1 MPAMTKK
8 VNIQT
13 TVAVRNINPPICGRY
28 TGIIMSTSDILK
40 CLCRRAQVDEVLPD
54 GRLVRLN
61 MSNYYLDNGAGL
73 DAYHPRVP
81 ETKEHEKAKE
91 PAKPPIDE
99 TKVNATL
106 IMGNPDEGK
115 KEETPAE
122 EIKEE
127 TPAEAPTDPVSE
139 APAKDEE
146 SVVETTETAA
156 SDDKKEAAEPAEAR
170 ESEASEPEKSAEDK
184 IEEMLAGCKGES
196 DHPTEAESEGKEPE
210 TTAGTTVADSSSKK
224 NNKKHK

>member
-13 TVAVRNINPPICGRY
+13 TVAIRNINPPICGRY
-28 TGIIMSTSDILK
+28 TGVIMSTSDILK

-73 DAYHPRVP
+73 DAYHPRVS
-81 ETKEHEKAKE
+81 EAKRSEDKEIP

-122 EIKEE
+122 GVKEE
-127 TPAEAPTDPVSE
+127 TPAEAPTDPVTKASAE
-139 APAKDEE
+139 NKE
-146 SVVETTETAA
+146 SVVETTA
-156 SDDKKEAAEPAEAR
+156 SDDKNEAGEPKKPADDKKDEIPAEG
-170 ESEASEPEKSAEDK
+170 D
-184 IEEMLAGCKGES
+184 GES
-196 DHPTEAESEGKEPE
+196 NPPTEAESAEKEQ
-210 TTAGTTVADSSSKK
+210 
-224 NNKKHK
+224 